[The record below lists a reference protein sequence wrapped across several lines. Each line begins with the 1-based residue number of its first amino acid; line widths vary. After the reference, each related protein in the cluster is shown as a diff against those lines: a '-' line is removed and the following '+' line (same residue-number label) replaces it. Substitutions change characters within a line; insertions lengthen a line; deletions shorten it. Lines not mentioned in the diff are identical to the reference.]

1 LLRVDDESVMG
12 SSGSEGVRP
21 KSVYLI
27 VYGNWLAVF
36 VIFFVLEVLQG
47 ITVVLSA
54 ACGGLAV

>member
-1 LLRVDDESVMG
+1 
-12 SSGSEGVRP
+12 
-21 KSVYLI
+21 LI